1 MIQMSNLNFDV
12 FNYKNR
18 TAHMFRNT
26 KFTIVYNG
34 EDSFSKEALA
44 YVNILS
50 GQIKKYDTS
59 KNRLSISFIKD
70 MLLRLKLKAK
80 DVIISGSTFTERF
93 ENQLDT
99 YKEED
104 YLKLL
109 HFHPELL
116 KTPIV
121 LTETKAYIIND
132 KTDIFEIQSMT

>member
-1 MIQMSNLNFDV
+1 
-12 FNYKNR
+12 
-18 TAHMFRNT
+18 MFSNT

-44 YVNILS
+44 YVNVLS

-70 MLLRLKLKAK
+70 MLLRLKLKPK
-80 DVIISGSTFTERF
+80 ELIIAGSSFTERF

-99 YKEED
+99 YTEED

-121 LTETKAYIIND
+121 LTESKAYIINS
-132 KTDIFEIQSMT
+132 KADIFAIQSII